1 MKITKLFQSLRF
13 RLIAIVLIIFV
24 VSNVII
30 VSTALKVST
39 KSTSDAV
46 EHVLSAVT
54 ESVASKI
61 KAESDKQ
68 YRMLEALAMMD
79 FIRNDTTPLISKCQ
93 QLTSIARVSTEY
105 ENLGFYDAGGNSYT
119 AQGQKIQLKR
129 AYIDTTLQGKRYV
142 ADPAIN
148 GVTNVLFQIYAVPVY
163 DYNNKPI
170 ACLTANLLGE
180 TLSKTIEQL
189 SFGSSDSLIEVI
201 NRNTAHVIASNDL
214 EKVTSFKR
222 ADEDIDAGLAPVIAK
237 VLNWETG
244 SEVYVNPD
252 TGKKMIAAYRDIP
265 GTDWS
270 VIGICNY
277 DDFYSVID
285 TMSRII
291 GFISIGMLVIAFV
304 AVGVTMTISLKPL
317 KGVRL
322 AIDDV
327 ASGDADLTK
336 RIPQKGHDE
345 ISDVVKGFNSFMEKL
360 QDIIGQIKGS
370 KNKLGSAGQ
379 NLKTSTEDTASSITQ
394 ILANIEA
401 VHTQISNQSN
411 SVHETAGAVN
421 EIASNIESLE
431 KMIEKQS
438 SGVSDASS
446 AVEQMIGN
454 IHAVNNSVEKMSSS
468 FNDLSLNAKNGV
480 QVQQNVN
487 EKIEQIKALSETLQ
501 EANTAIAD
509 IAEQTNLLAMNAA
522 IEAAHA
528 GEAGKGFSVVADEI
542 RKLSE
547 TSTVQSKTIGEQLS
561 NIQNAIND
569 VVNASEQSSH
579 AFNTMASKVTETD
592 ELVREIKAAMEEQD
606 EGSKQISNALHSM
619 NDSTVEVH
627 TAGQEMAEGNKAI
640 LEEVHNLQNATGVM
654 EESMNEMSIGAKK
667 INETGE
673 ALRSIATELEKTIQE
688 IGMQIDQ
695 FRV

>member
-1 MKITKLFQSLRF
+1 MKIKKFFQSLRF
-13 RLIAIVLIIFV
+13 RLIVIVLGIFV
-24 VSNVII
+24 ISNVII

-39 KSTSDAV
+39 KSTTDAV
-46 EHVLSAVT
+46 EHGLAAVT

-79 FIRNDTTPLISKCQ
+79 FIRNESISLISKCQ
-93 QLTSIARVSTEY
+93 QLTSIAKVSTEY
-105 ENLGFYDAGGNSYT
+105 ENLGYYDAGGNSYT

-129 AYIDTTLQGKRYV
+129 AYIDTTLKGKRYV

-148 GVTNVLFQIYAVPVY
+148 GVTNVLFQIYAVPVF

-189 SFGSSDSLIEVI
+189 SFGSSSSLIEVI

-222 ADEDIDAGLAPVIAK
+222 ADEDIDAGLAPIIAK
-237 VLNWETG
+237 VLNWESG

-252 TGKKMIAAYRDIP
+252 TGKKMIATYRDIP
-265 GTDWS
+265 DTDWS
-270 VIGICNY
+270 VIGLCNY

-285 TMSRII
+285 KMSRII
-291 GFISIGMLVIAFV
+291 GLISIGMLVIAFV

-317 KGVRL
+317 KNVKI
-322 AIDDV
+322 AIYDV

-336 RIPQKGHDE
+336 RIPQKGNDE
-345 ISDVVKGFNSFMEKL
+345 ISDVVKGFNNFMEKL
-360 QDIIGQIKGS
+360 QHIIGQIKGS
-370 KNKLGSAGQ
+370 KNILGSAGQ

-401 VHTQISNQSN
+401 VHTQISNQSS

-468 FNDLSLNAKNGV
+468 FSDLSLNAKNGV

-501 EANTAIAD
+501 DANTAIAD

-592 ELVREIKAAMEEQD
+592 ELVREIKAAMEEQN

-673 ALRSIATELEKTIQE
+673 ALRSIATELEKTINE

-695 FRV
+695 FCV

>member
-1 MKITKLFQSLRF
+1 MKIKKFFQSLRF
-13 RLIAIVLIIFV
+13 RLIVIVLGIFV
-24 VSNVII
+24 ISNVII

-39 KSTSDAV
+39 KSTTDAV
-46 EHVLSAVT
+46 EHGLAAVT

-79 FIRNDTTPLISKCQ
+79 FIRNESIPLISKCQ
-93 QLTSIARVSTEY
+93 QLTSIANVSTEY
-105 ENLGFYDAGGNSYT
+105 ENLGYYDAGGNSYT

-129 AYIDTTLQGKRYV
+129 AYIDTTLKGKRYV

-148 GVTNVLFQIYAVPVY
+148 GVTNVLFQIYAVPVF

-189 SFGSSDSLIEVI
+189 SFGSSGSLIEVI

-222 ADEDIDAGLAPVIAK
+222 ADEDIDAGLAPIIAK
-237 VLNWETG
+237 VLNWESG

-252 TGKKMIAAYRDIP
+252 TGKKMIATYRDIP
-265 GTDWS
+265 DTDWS
-270 VIGICNY
+270 VIGLCNY

-285 TMSRII
+285 KMSRII
-291 GFISIGMLVIAFV
+291 GLISIGMLVIAFV
-304 AVGVTMTISLKPL
+304 AVGVTMAISLKPL
-317 KGVRL
+317 KNVKI

-336 RIPQKGHDE
+336 RIPQKGNDE
-345 ISDVVKGFNSFMEKL
+345 ISDVVKGFNNFMEKL
-360 QDIIGQIKGS
+360 QHIIGQIKGS
-370 KNKLGSAGQ
+370 KNILGSAGQ

-401 VHTQISNQSN
+401 VHTQISNQSS

-468 FNDLSLNAKNGV
+468 FSDLSLNAKNGV

-673 ALRSIATELEKTIQE
+673 ALRSIATELEKTINE

-695 FRV
+695 FSV